1 VKMTESQSFLGS
13 HNEKSE
19 SHKLKRESHTS
30 IIIRLWS
37 FKNELSHHTN
47 WTRKE

>member
-19 SHKLKRESHTS
+19 SYKLKRESYTS
-30 IIIRLWS
+30 IIIRWWTL
-37 FKNELSHHTN
+37 KNEFSHHTN
-47 WTRKE
+47 WTI